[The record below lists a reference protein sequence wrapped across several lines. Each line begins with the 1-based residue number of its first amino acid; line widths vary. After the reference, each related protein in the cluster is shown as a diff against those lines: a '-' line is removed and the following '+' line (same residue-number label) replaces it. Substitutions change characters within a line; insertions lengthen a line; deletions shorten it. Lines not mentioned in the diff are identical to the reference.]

1 VSSTGAF
8 LRVTPTSGTTNATL
22 TATVDPAGLTPGDYN
37 GTITVTAADAV
48 NSPQTLNVVLHVAPP
63 PPVISAAGIVNAAS
77 GKGGPV
83 SPGELIVV
91 YGSNVGPAQ
100 LAPMELNGD
109 RVATQLGGTRV
120 LFDGA
125 PAAMLYAAGGQVS
138 AIVPYAAYTKAST
151 KVEVERYG
159 VRSNAVTMFTTMSS
173 PALFTANASGAGQGA
188 IVNQDGSVNGQD
200 APAEKGSVVILYLT
214 GEGQTDPGGVDG
226 LLALAALP
234 KPQMPV
240 RVQIDG
246 QNAEVLYA
254 GAAPGMVSGVM
265 QVNVK
270 VPASTTAGGVQVQ
283 VTVGGATSPAGVTL
297 MVK

>member
-1 VSSTGAF
+1 MNVSACTAIPFTVTSTGSF

-22 TATVDPAGLTPGDYN
+22 TATVDPAGLAPGDYN
-37 GTITVTAADAV
+37 GTITITAADAI
-48 NSPQTLNVVLHVAPP
+48 NSPQTMNVVLHVAPP

-100 LAPMELNGD
+100 LAGMEVEWRPRGHAA
-109 RVATQLGGTRV
+109 RRHSRAVRRRTRRDAV
-120 LFDGA
+120 RRA
-125 PAAMLYAAGGQVS
+125 GQVS

-159 VRSNAVTMFTTMSS
+159 VRSNAVTMSTTTSA
-173 PALFTANASGAGQGA
+173 PALFTANASGAGQAA
-188 IVNQDGSVNGQD
+188 IVNQEGSVNGQD
-200 APAEKGSVVILYLT
+200 SSG
-214 GEGQTDPGGVDG
+214 GEGLGGNPVPHGRRADRPRRRG
-226 LLALAALP
+226 WVTALAALP
-234 KPQMPV
+234 KPMMPV

-254 GAAPGMVSGVM
+254 GAAPRMVVGRDAGEREGPGGRGV
-265 QVNVK
+265 
-270 VPASTTAGGVQVQ
+270 G
-283 VTVGGATSPAGVTL
+283 
-297 MVK
+297 